1 VALSSTRLSKFATS
15 KRRRPLQAG
24 AMFWQL
30 TQMLWVGGLWLLH
43 IGLLPVL
50 GRIGLASLLIEEI
63 AGMLEA
69 LMVGFATA
77 CVIFQA
83 LVLVQAEGLASLWR
97 DIRGQLLLMAL
108 YACAMF
114 FAVRFG
120 WPDAVR
126 WQVFSFL
133 VLGFSGLVLVLQPV
147 PGWSGGV
154 REAHP

>member
-1 VALSSTRLSKFATS
+1 LSKFATS
-15 KRRRPLQAG
+15 KRRRPLRAG
-24 AMFWQL
+24 ALLWQL

-50 GRIGLASLLIEEI
+50 GKIGLAPLLIDEI
-63 AGMLEA
+63 AGMLDA
-69 LMVGFATA
+69 LMVGFAAA

-97 DIRGQLLLMAL
+97 DTRGQLLLMAL
-108 YACAMF
+108 FACAMYV
-114 FAVRFG
+114 AVRIG

-126 WQVFSFL
+126 WQVFSYL

-147 PGWSGGV
+147 PGRSGRV

>member
-1 VALSSTRLSKFATS
+1 MSKSATS
-15 KRRRPLQAG
+15 ERRRPLRAG
-24 AMFWQL
+24 AMLWQL

-50 GRIGLASLLIEEI
+50 GRIGLAPLLIDEI
-63 AGMLEA
+63 TDMIDA

-114 FAVRFG
+114 FIVRFG
-120 WPDAVR
+120 WPEAVR
-126 WQVFSFL
+126 WETFSYL

-147 PGWSGGV
+147 PGWSGRV

>member
-1 VALSSTRLSKFATS
+1 ML
-15 KRRRPLQAG
+15 
-24 AMFWQL
+24 WQL

-43 IGLLPVL
+43 IGLLPAL
-50 GRIGLASLLIEEI
+50 GKIGLAPLLIDEI
-63 AGMLEA
+63 EGMLDA

-83 LVLVQAEGLASLWR
+83 LVLVQADGLASLWR

-108 YACAMF
+108 YACAMYF
-114 FAVRFG
+114 VVRFG

-126 WQVFSFL
+126 WETFSYL

-147 PGWSGGV
+147 PGWSGRV

>member
-1 VALSSTRLSKFATS
+1 ML
-15 KRRRPLQAG
+15 
-24 AMFWQL
+24 WQL

-50 GRIGLASLLIEEI
+50 GQIGLAPLLIDEI
-63 AGMLEA
+63 AGMLDA

-83 LVLVQAEGLASLWR
+83 LVLIQAEGLVSLWR

-108 YACAMF
+108 YTCGMF
-114 FAVRFG
+114 FAVRVG

-126 WQVFSFL
+126 WQVFSYL
-133 VLGFSGLVLVLQPV
+133 VLGFSGVVLVLQPV
-147 PGWSGGV
+147 PGWSGRV

>member
-1 VALSSTRLSKFATS
+1 
-15 KRRRPLQAG
+15 
-24 AMFWQL
+24 MFWQL

-50 GRIGLASLLIEEI
+50 GQIGLAPLLIDEI
-63 AGMLEA
+63 AGMLNA

-83 LVLVQAEGLASLWR
+83 LVLIQAEGLASLWR
-97 DIRGQLLLMAL
+97 DIRGQLLMMAL

-114 FAVRFG
+114 VAVHVG
-120 WPDAVR
+120 WPDAQR

-133 VLGFSGLVLVLQPV
+133 ILGFSGLVLVLQPV
-147 PGWSGGV
+147 PGWSGRV

>member
-1 VALSSTRLSKFATS
+1 ML
-15 KRRRPLQAG
+15 
-24 AMFWQL
+24 WQL
-30 TQMLWVGGLWLLH
+30 TQMLWVGGLWLLR

-50 GRIGLASLLIEEI
+50 GQIGLAPLLIDEI
-63 AGMLEA
+63 AGALNT

-77 CVIFQA
+77 SVIFQA

-108 YACAMF
+108 YGCAMY

-120 WPDAVR
+120 WPQALH
-126 WQVFSFL
+126 WQLFSYL
-133 VLGFSGLVLVLQPV
+133 VLGFSGLVLVMQPV
-147 PGWSGGV
+147 PGWSVRV

>member
-1 VALSSTRLSKFATS
+1 ML
-15 KRRRPLQAG
+15 
-24 AMFWQL
+24 WQL

-50 GRIGLASLLIEEI
+50 AKIGLAPLLIDEI
-63 AGMLEA
+63 AGMLDA

-83 LVLVQAEGLASLWR
+83 LVLVQAEGLVSLWR
-97 DIRGQLLLMAL
+97 DIRGQLLMMAL

-126 WQVFSFL
+126 WQVFSYL

-147 PGWSGGV
+147 PGWSGSGCAKHTLDPCHHLK
-154 REAHP
+154 R

>member
-1 VALSSTRLSKFATS
+1 ML
-15 KRRRPLQAG
+15 
-24 AMFWQL
+24 WQL

-43 IGLLPVL
+43 IGLLPAL
-50 GRIGLASLLIEEI
+50 GKIGLAPLLIDEI
-63 AGMLEA
+63 EGMLDA

-83 LVLVQAEGLASLWR
+83 LVLVQADGLASLWR

-108 YACAMF
+108 YACAMYF
-114 FAVRFG
+114 VVRFG

-126 WQVFSFL
+126 WETFSYL
-133 VLGFSGLVLVLQPV
+133 VLGFSGLLLVLQPL
-147 PGWSGGV
+147 PGGSGRV

>member
-1 VALSSTRLSKFATS
+1 ML
-15 KRRRPLQAG
+15 
-24 AMFWQL
+24 WQL

-50 GRIGLASLLIEEI
+50 GKIGLAPLLIDEI
-63 AGMLEA
+63 AGMLDA

-83 LVLVQAEGLASLWR
+83 LVLVQAEGRASLWR
-97 DIRGQLLLMAL
+97 DIRGQLLMMAL

-126 WQVFSFL
+126 WQVFSYL

-147 PGWSGGV
+147 PGWSGRV